1 MNWQAASDDS
11 QGTAHAYRASLRS
24 EAICLLVAQVTHHAR
39 QLLEKYFEKP
49 FWPVP
54 ELPGMHLSRGE
65 VLLGLDWLSGRFHLI
80 RFDDNTMP
88 SIDDILDKAR
98 IAVLR

>member
-1 MNWQAASDDS
+1 M
-11 QGTAHAYRASLRS
+11 
-24 EAICLLVAQVTHHAR
+24 QVTHHAR

-65 VLLGLDWLSGRFHLI
+65 VLLGLDWLSDRFHLI

-98 IAVLR
+98 IAVLRCGHAKPGGSARCRRMSQQAACTGCSV